1 MGTMAKET
9 ANEDTIEKMIALDE
23 DFISWWAEG
32 LEREGC
38 NLDKDTIRIAT
49 QQEKPFLFRNYTYRE
64 YFDAMRRGEYWP
76 SVTYNLAY
84 TMCWKSVLENMVE
97 DEGAAVPPWK
107 RPRE

>member
-1 MGTMAKET
+1 MAKET

-49 QQEKPFLFRNYTYRE
+49 QQEKPFFSAIILIGNIL
-64 YFDAMRRGEYWP
+64 MP
-76 SVTYNLAY
+76 
-84 TMCWKSVLENMVE
+84 
-97 DEGAAVPPWK
+97 
-107 RPRE
+107 